1 MKVAVIGCGSVA
13 KVHFKA
19 LSENPGTE
27 IAAVAD
33 IKPERADAAALE
45 YGAKAYY
52 DFDGLLKNEKLDAI
66 HICTPHYLHTT
77 MAVKALEKGINV
89 LLEKPCSVS
98 VDEVEILRNAQVKS
112 GKQLGIC
119 FQNRYNTCVC
129 EAKKIIHSGE
139 MGAVKSARA
148 FVTWHR
154 NAGYYSD
161 DWHGTLDKECGGV
174 LINQSIHTMDL
185 VQYLCGKC
193 QNVTAHVSNDSLK
206 GIIEVEDTANVL
218 LKLENGVT
226 AVFYATL
233 AYAENSEVFLE
244 ITLEKGKLRIEG
256 EKLFV
261 IDENGGFTKAASKP
275 DAVYHGRH
283 YWGSGHSALIDD
295 YYYCLKTG
303 EKFDIDAFEGGHA
316 AKIVAS
322 CYESSKADT
331 AIIIKEG
338 AN

>member
-1 MKVAVIGCGSVA
+1 MKVAVIGCGSVSR
-13 KVHFKA
+13 VHFKA
-19 LSENPGTE
+19 LSEIEGIE

-33 IKPERADAAALE
+33 IKPERADKKAFE

-52 DFDGLLKNEKLDAI
+52 DFDTLLKNEKIDAI
-66 HICTPHYLHTT
+66 HICTPHYLHTQ
-77 MAVKALEKGINV
+77 MAIKALETDINV

-98 VDEVEILRNAQVKS
+98 TAEVELLRAAQTKS
-112 GKQLGIC
+112 KKQLGVC

-129 EAKKIIHSGE
+129 EAKRIIDSGE
-139 MGAVKSARA
+139 MGNVRSARA
-148 FVTWHR
+148 FVTWDR
-154 NAGYYSD
+154 DAEYYSD

-193 QNVTAHVSNDSLK
+193 RKVTAHVSTDRLK
-206 GIIEVEDTANVL
+206 GIIEVEDTASAL
-218 LKLENGVT
+218 LELENGVT

-233 AYAENSEVFLE
+233 AYAENSEVFVE
-244 ITLEKGKLRIEG
+244 IVLEKGKLRIEG

-261 IDENGGFTKAASKP
+261 IDENGNFTKAASKP

-283 YWGSGHSALIDD
+283 YWGSGHSVLIKDF
-295 YYYCLKTG
+295 YYCLETG

-322 CYESSKADT
+322 CYESSKTGEAV
-331 AIIIKEG
+331 IIKEG